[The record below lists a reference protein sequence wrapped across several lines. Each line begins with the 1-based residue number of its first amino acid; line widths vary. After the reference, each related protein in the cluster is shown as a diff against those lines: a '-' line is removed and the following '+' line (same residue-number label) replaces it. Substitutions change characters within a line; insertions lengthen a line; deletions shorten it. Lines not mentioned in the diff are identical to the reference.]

1 MALADIVRGAVA
13 IANNVTSSLQVIVM
27 HEPWMGSD
35 KYGKPIYDH
44 PVPRPAMVDR
54 KTASI
59 GGQQI
64 VQNTSVT
71 FICPINPHGAANRQ
85 EPLDPR
91 DRITLPD
98 GWTGPIV
105 NVNGPV
111 DPLTG
116 MPYLYQV
123 SLGNPGGV

>member
-1 MALADIVRGAVA
+1 VNLAGIVRNAVG
-13 IANNVTSSLQVIVM
+13 IANSVTGSLQAIVM
-27 HEPWMGSD
+27 HEPWIGSD
-35 KYGKPIYDH
+35 KYGKPIYDN
-44 PVPRPAMVDR
+44 PVPRPALVDR
-54 KTASI
+54 RTASI

-71 FICPINPHGAANRQ
+71 FIYPIQPQGAADRQ
-85 EPLDPR
+85 EPVDPR

-105 NVNGPV
+105 NVNGLV

>member
-1 MALADIVRGAVA
+1 VGLADIVRGAVA
-13 IANNVTSSLQVIVM
+13 IANNVTSSLQAIVT
-27 HEPWMGSD
+27 HEAWIGSD
-35 KYGKPIYDH
+35 KYGKPIYDS
-44 PVPRPAMVDR
+44 PISRPAIVDR

-71 FICPINPHGAANRQ
+71 FIYPITAQGAADRQ
-85 EPLDPR
+85 EPVDPR

-105 NVNGPV
+105 NVNGLV